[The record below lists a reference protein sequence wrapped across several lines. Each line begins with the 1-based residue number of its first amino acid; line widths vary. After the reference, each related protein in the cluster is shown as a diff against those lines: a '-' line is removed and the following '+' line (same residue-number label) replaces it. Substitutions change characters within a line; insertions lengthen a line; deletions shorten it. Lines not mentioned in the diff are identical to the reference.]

1 VEIFQHLRLV
11 LNLFLLIEIALT
23 FVLNKVFS
31 KLLEISVKLE
41 EFDHLVEVV
50 EGNDGV
56 FGVSGDVNDL
66 ISIVFDS
73 RFLHG
78 VELSSVITLQVS
90 SKSGGSR

>member
-1 VEIFQHLRLV
+1 
-11 LNLFLLIEIALT
+11 LIEIALT

-73 RFLHG
+73 HFLHG

>member
-1 VEIFQHLRLV
+1 
-11 LNLFLLIEIALT
+11 LIEIALT
-23 FVLNKVFS
+23 FVLNKVFG

-73 RFLHG
+73 HFLHG

>member
-1 VEIFQHLRLV
+1 
-11 LNLFLLIEIALT
+11 LIEIALT

-66 ISIVFDS
+66 ISIVFYS
-73 RFLHG
+73 FLTWCL
-78 VELSSVITLQVS
+78 VELSFVITLQVS